1 MFIRAVYYR
10 DKKTVHYFD
19 ENNEETLYIGGSF
32 AWRMNNPGNLA
43 KPGRRVIAGIIGYA
57 QRTSDPHSIFCIFG
71 NREAGE
77 KARISLL
84 KEVYGKSTIAATMAK
99 YAPKSDGNDT
109 EGYINYLCENAK
121 VPRSTVINDM
131 TPAQFDAMVK
141 AMEVKEGNFPGKIV
155 KLGKRKSVELR
166 DMVQQPIPKK
176 EVHLTSGDDVVK
188 LKTDVNGTLPDL
200 YPDLFMADLNF
211 HFGDPAIGIGT
222 EKIGT
227 VSSGMF
233 KNNLTFVAPYYFL
246 TSNARPH
253 ETKVVE
259 EPLVHIVRSGE
270 TLTGIASKYGMAR
283 DDLASANNITDVNK
297 IFDRQHLKI
306 PGKSA
311 ALSAGPGATPA
322 PAAAP
327 TPAHA
332 AVPPPPPAK
341 PPPAPAH
348 VQAAKPAPP
357 APAPKPSPLPAKVPA
372 PAAKVSVDQ
381 QRTDKKHPVTVLSSP
396 TLTPSGAAWCNR
408 FLGSNSLDSLNAE
421 FKPKAKAFIA
431 ALKAQGITVK
441 VSAAYRPVER
451 SYLMYNAFQIA
462 RGMDAT
468 KAKTWPGVPIDWAHR
483 SADGTPDPVAAKRAA
498 EAMCAGYGIHP
509 HSAQQKVGKP
519 AFSNHNKRA
528 AIDMNVS
535 GYIGKTVKNK
545 TGDDIKL
552 TKFTDLVSVGLTYG
566 VIYYNQEKMHWSTDG
581 H

>member
-109 EGYINYLCENAK
+109 EGYINYLCEKAK

-176 EVHLTSGDDVVK
+176 DVHLTSGDDVVK

-200 YPDLFMADLNF
+200 YPDLFIADLNF

-462 RGMDAT
+462 REMDAT